1 MSVIHKFGLVRLLL
15 LLALPLLMLLLNACA
30 AVSGAPAPIT
40 TTLLTDTS
48 ITLSAASVKA
58 GDVVFRITNTSM
70 MELHELVVIKTD
82 LSADQLIPDASGR
95 LDESTLTSMG
105 EEGDITMH
113 QSVDLPLKLAP
124 GRYLLICN
132 LPGHYQAGMHTV
144 FTVTP

>member
-40 TTLLTDTS
+40 TTLTDTS

-70 MELHELVVIKTD
+70 MELHELVVITTD
-82 LSADQLIPDASGR
+82 LPTDQLIPDASGR

-113 QSVDLPLKLAP
+113 QSVDFPLKLAP